1 MSISYSAIVGF
12 GSGKVTLPSV
22 DTWGTNMN
30 ILRNPPSSITTRRID
45 KVGETSEITQA
56 IQESGDR
63 ACETIKVYARG
74 TNPMVGVSYGNNGT
88 SGGQRSTGRTNISN
102 HTSSF
107 LPYRVM
113 RDGAFRPPIRDQ
125 RDNIALSR
133 LPRVWTSSFTQPGF
147 ADFSKKALCMK
158 DQNKDGTTDG
168 VKETKTRLKGCIRPT
183 VTYKLETPI
192 IEPFEARY
200 NIKESKIKVEKN
212 THKESNMK
220 KQVEIG
226 TVHLGIDENKV
237 KPQFEINKGVS
248 SIRKEG
254 ENLKNIKPYVT
265 DVLKGEMNSNLNRN
279 IYKNVNGEKNI
290 EQYVKDYSL
299 IDVNSNI
306 KKMGGNQK
314 MENSIDTKSYIQK
327 INNKNIETN
336 KKVNFSNF
344 SYDPR
349 YNNSNKIESYIK
361 ENPNIEYTPLKT
373 GYTKMEYIH
382 DDLVLENKLRGEN
395 IVSNI
400 SRRIDVRNNDSND
413 MRRTMKNVNIVSV
426 DNRRDYGY
434 NSNRIENIDSV
445 SSRNYNLRPTI
456 NAGSFHENVGKPLA
470 YHENDNVNVDSQKSE
485 MRSRIYDMQQQRNE
499 MIGSIPYT
507 IE

>member
-1 MSISYSAIVGF
+1 
-12 GSGKVTLPSV
+12 
-22 DTWGTNMN
+22 
-30 ILRNPPSSITTRRID
+30 
-45 KVGETSEITQA
+45 
-56 IQESGDR
+56 
-63 ACETIKVYARG
+63 
-74 TNPMVGVSYGNNGT
+74 
-88 SGGQRSTGRTNISN
+88 
-102 HTSSF
+102 
-107 LPYRVM
+107 
-113 RDGAFRPPIRDQ
+113 
-125 RDNIALSR
+125 
-133 LPRVWTSSFTQPGF
+133 
-147 ADFSKKALCMK
+147 
-158 DQNKDGTTDG
+158 
-168 VKETKTRLKGCIRPT
+168 
-183 VTYKLETPI
+183 
-192 IEPFEARY
+192 
-200 NIKESKIKVEKN
+200 
-212 THKESNMK
+212 
-220 KQVEIG
+220 
-226 TVHLGIDENKV
+226 
-237 KPQFEINKGVS
+237 
-248 SIRKEG
+248 
-254 ENLKNIKPYVT
+254 
-265 DVLKGEMNSNLNRN
+265 
-279 IYKNVNGEKNI
+279 
-290 EQYVKDYSL
+290 
-299 IDVNSNI
+299 
-306 KKMGGNQK
+306 MGGNQK